1 MNREWGFW
9 SEVKLDALERYLP
22 RFTTASRSAHTVL
35 YLDLFAGAILN
46 TRRDQPNRT
55 FEGSTV
61 RALQAE
67 PQFTHLRF
75 FELEA
80 EAESLRRQLDRMFP
94 GDERYTIVPG
104 DCNIS
109 ISRTLSDLRSEG
121 LDWSPTFAFI
131 DPDAFELSW
140 ETLSSIASFKNPQ
153 AKTKAEMLILL
164 SHTSIPRLA
173 GWDSA
178 MGLDEALS
186 ASTTTFYGTSVWRH
200 ILDRRI
206 RYGLSAN
213 DARALYTDLFRH
225 RLQHVLGYRRTL
237 TIEMGNERGSPV
249 YVLVFATDH
258 EAGVRIMS
266 SVFEEARE
274 QSAEYRAEVADRRR
288 RQEHRERGEVPLFD
302 MEDPTLQPQPLYF
315 ESTQI
320 QEDPVL
326 PDWLMSSLDQE
337 SS

>member
-22 RFTTASRSAHTVL
+22 RFTTASRSAQTVL
-35 YLDLFAGAILN
+35 YLDLFAGTILN

-61 RALQAE
+61 RALRTD

-75 FELEA
+75 FELRDKA
-80 EAESLRRQLDRMFP
+80 GNLSRQLEHRFP
-94 GDERYTIVPG
+94 NDERYMVVPG
-104 DCNIS
+104 DCNLS
-109 ISRTLSDLRSEG
+109 IGQTLSELRSEG
-121 LDWSPTFAFI
+121 LDWSPTFAFV

-140 ETLSSIASFKNPQ
+140 KTLSSIASFKNPQ

-186 ASTTTFYGTSVWRH
+186 LSTTTFYGTSAWKQ
-200 ILDRRI
+200 IFERRI
-206 RYGLSAN
+206 RHGLSAIE
-213 DARALYTDLFRH
+213 ARSLYTDLFRH
-225 RLQHVLGYRRTL
+225 RLQYVLGYRRTL

-258 EAGVRIMS
+258 DAGVRIMS
-266 SVFEEARE
+266 SVFEQARE
-274 QSAEYRAEVADRRR
+274 QSAEYRAEIADRRR
-288 RQEHRERGEVPLFD
+288 RQQLHDRGEVPLLD
-302 MEDPTLQPQPLYF
+302 MTDPALQPRPLYF

-320 QEDPVL
+320 EDNPVL
-326 PDWLMSSLDQE
+326 PDWLMSSPDLE
-337 SS
+337 AN